1 MAMIVASIARSLVDL
16 RSIIDQ
22 TADKDDDER
31 SAKVRLLTNLCFK
44 YSVRVLYEG
53 CFPYG
58 YLNDTFHTVVFL

>member
-1 MAMIVASIARSLVDL
+1 MAMIVASIARLARSLVDV

-53 CFPYG
+53 CF
-58 YLNDTFHTVVFL
+58 LMDISMTRSTQ